1 MLVTYKSS
9 VPIQAVIGAIIT
21 FQRNALG
28 ISQTRFSDLLGC
40 SKSTL
45 SKIESGKITLGIDNL
60 LLIISLLDLDIFKFS
75 SALQVS
81 ISALQK
87 DGVYVFNKKD
97 IENKALDGINL
108 DKLETFFE
116 D

>member
-1 MLVTYKSS
+1 MRYKSS
-9 VPIQAVIGAIIT
+9 VPIQVVIGAIIT

-28 ISQTRFSDLLGC
+28 ITQTRFSDLLGC

-60 LLIISLLDLDIFKFS
+60 LLIISLLNLDLLKFS
-75 SALQVS
+75 SALKVS
-81 ISALQK
+81 VNVLHQE
-87 DGVYVFNKKD
+87 GVYVFNKKD
-97 IENKALDGINL
+97 IENKSLDGINL
-108 DKLETFFE
+108 AKLETFFE